1 MTKFLFF
8 GFIFIGFLNGII
20 YSQDSVFI
28 PEANIDIFSKL
39 LSKSFTEIQDK
50 LTVTGK
56 EEIYLLK
63 SDKNNPETNYFALEI
78 KRGMNNFKI
87 ITSADIK
94 SGYKIL
100 INNLVFKINY
110 TKNSNNYF
118 TNKTY
123 DRHLSIGYNY
133 KIIKN
138 PGDSLIYSGS
148 SNEKFSDNFK
158 IEYMEQIERSNYEF
172 TKGVLPKQNFLNKIL
187 IPAIVV
193 AATLITIVLFY
204 SIRSK

>member
-8 GFIFIGFLNGII
+8 GLLYIGFLNGII

-28 PEANIDIFSKL
+28 PETNIDIFSKL
-39 LSKSFTEIQDK
+39 LNKSFTEIQDK
-50 LTVTGK
+50 LTVIGK
-56 EEIYLLK
+56 EEIYTLK
-63 SDKNNPETNYFALEI
+63 SDKNNPGTEYFALEI
-78 KRGMNNFKI
+78 KRDLNNFKI
-87 ITSADIK
+87 INSADIK

-100 INNLVFKINY
+100 INNLDFKINY
-110 TKNSNNYF
+110 TKNSNSYF

-123 DRHLSIGYNY
+123 DRDLSVRYDY

-138 PGDSLIYSGS
+138 SGDSLIYSGS
-148 SNEKFSDNFK
+148 SNEKFSDSFK
-158 IEYMEQIERSNYEF
+158 IEYLEQIERSSYKF
-172 TKGVLPKQNFLNKIL
+172 TSGVLPEQNFLNKIL